1 MKKCSY
7 ASRFKKSNSRKR
19 KFGGTKP
26 TLTQKIKNA
35 CKRKR
40 NLPKKDFGE
49 TKPNYDQ
56 LSLKIKSNEV
66 KNKNI
71 KFQKDNELDEYQ
83 KMRETERVAEI
94 EKDRQKENQIVFSV
108 VEPIRKDPN
117 RGMRFVDCSKPINQG
132 RLGHSKVFL
141 NKTEKKYEYY

>member
-26 TLTQKIKNA
+26 
-35 CKRKR
+35 
-40 NLPKKDFGE
+40 
-49 TKPNYDQ
+49 NYDQ
-56 LSLKIKSNEV
+56 PSFKIKSNEV
-66 KNKNI
+66 KNKNV

-83 KMRETERVAEI
+83 KKRETERAAEI
-94 EKDRQKENQIVFSV
+94 EKDRKKENQIVFNV

-117 RGMRFVDCSKPINQG
+117 RGMLFVDCSKPINQG
-132 RLGHSKVFL
+132 RLGHSRVFL
-141 NKTEKKYEYY
+141 NKT